1 MNLIFKI
8 IEYLEDTDQ
17 IIVKFCRQNSPKSI
31 DEYFP
36 VAIDCCN
43 IDLNDYDQFVSTLMR
58 NGLDVIMR
66 QEAEEPTLESNQ
78 SSESIE
84 IPDIKLQLNRIISLN
99 TSKLIGTTYKMNKIA
114 FD

>member
-8 IEYLEDTDQ
+8 IEHLEDTDQ

-43 IDLNDYDQFVSTLMR
+43 IDLNDYDQFVSSLMR
-58 NGLDVIMR
+58 AGLDIIMQ

-78 SSESIE
+78 PSESVE
-84 IPDIKLQLNRIISLN
+84 IPNIKLQLNRTISLN
-99 TSKLIGTTYKMNKIA
+99 SNKLIESTYRMNKITL
-114 FD
+114 D

>member
-8 IEYLEDTDQ
+8 IEHLEDTDQ

-43 IDLNDYDQFVSTLMR
+43 IDLNDYDQFVSSLMR
-58 NGLDVIMR
+58 AGLDIIMQ

-78 SSESIE
+78 PSESVE
-84 IPDIKLQLNRIISLN
+84 IPNIKLQLNRTISLN
-99 TSKLIGTTYKMNKIA
+99 SNKLIESTYTPN
-114 FD
+114 